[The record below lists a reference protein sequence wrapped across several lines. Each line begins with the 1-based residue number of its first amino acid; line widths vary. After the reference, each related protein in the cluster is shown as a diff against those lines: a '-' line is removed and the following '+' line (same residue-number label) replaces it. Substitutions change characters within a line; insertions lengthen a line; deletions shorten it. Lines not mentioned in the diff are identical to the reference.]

1 MKSLQNLLST
11 REVKEAQ
18 SGAMTTNSSHESE
31 KYFLDIWDISVMSK
45 VMKSL
50 SSFYWAMID
59 EANNKVAMLNV
70 RQIMLFKR
78 DLLVAM

>member
-1 MKSLQNLLST
+1 MKSLQYLLSA

-18 SGAMTTNSSHESE
+18 SGAMATNSSHESE

-59 EANNKVAMLNV
+59 EANSKVAMLNV
-70 RQIMLFKR
+70 KQIMLFNR
-78 DLLVAM
+78 DLLVAI